1 MMCLQSPWWT
11 FSTFIGMMRHDKM
24 PNRQQNL
31 YLELNGHILWWL
43 LPFLLLQWSGA
54 VCLIVVL
61 AHSIFRLPGLGLHI
75 NKHMALLWHLGLH
88 GLCQQ
93 DWAWRCETMPESKH
107 LASYQQGKVL
117 YHRVTPFSLK
127 RHFPLH
133 VWNWNVGTS
142 IDSKKYQN
150 LDYKRW
156 LWVKSSYDGSWPFP
170 HGCEWE

>member
-1 MMCLQSPWWT
+1 MIKWPT
-11 FSTFIGMMRHDKM
+11 G
-24 PNRQQNL
+24 NRICTWNW
-31 YLELNGHILWWL
+31 EGHILWWL

-93 DWAWRCETMPESKH
+93 DWAWRCETTPESKH

-117 YHRVTPFSLK
+117 YHRVTPFSLR
-127 RHFPLH
+127 RHLPLQ
-133 VWNWNVGTS
+133 VRNWNVGTS

-156 LWVKSSYDGSWPFP
+156 LWVKSSYGKRSWMSWMVAGLSPMAVSENSLEVEGF
-170 HGCEWE
+170 